1 MYDALTNIRGIM
13 QYFFPYW
20 LAFNV
25 LLLVLCVMQG
35 VWFAAILR

>member
-1 MYDALTNIRGIM
+1 M

-25 LLLVLCVMQG
+25 LLVVLCAMQG
-35 VWFAAILR
+35 VWFAAVLR